1 MWLTIRS
8 GAGAG
13 ETVEVTGSHFVV
25 GRDEACDLRIDDERA
40 SRQHATFETLPDGRA
55 ALRDLGS
62 TNGTFVDGQ
71 QITAPV
77 VLEGNETIQIGNTI
91 LLATRGAGAGGR
103 TVIGVVPGGLA
114 EPGGPPAE
122 PETSPAAAGEA
133 PTPSSVE
140 RIRLRRSVRRLG
152 VFAGL
157 LSVLVVAGIAVGVLF
172 GVGVIG
178 GGEEV
183 EEPPSVPELIAA
195 VEPSTVQIR
204 GKYAPSDESVGTGTG
219 WVLDAEQGL
228 IVTNAHVVNAFP
240 LMFVALGDDERSAEI
255 VGVAPCE
262 DLAVLRLRDTEGL
275 VTLPLGSQSRLAQ
288 GETVVALGFP
298 VTASLGDVLTATT
311 GVVSV
316 VQTEWS
322 IPSLDVPLLT
332 NVIQTDAVINPGN
345 SGGPLVTLEGEL
357 VGVNSAGLTQ
367 FGNRPIQGQGYS
379 IGVDRVRDVTDRLR
393 EGESIGW
400 TGAGWWFPA
409 LVDDMGAL
417 GLPYDVPGLLVTHAV
432 PGTPADEAGLG
443 GQPVLVTAIDGKPLD
458 GSFRSYCDAVEGASS
473 GNTVTLTAIFPGEAA
488 AREVAVAF
496 M

>member
-13 ETVEVTGSHFVV
+13 DAVEVTGSHFVV
-25 GRDEACDLRIDDERA
+25 GRDETCDLRIDDERA
-40 SRQHATFETLPDGRA
+40 SRQHATFEALPDGRT

-91 LLATRGAGAGGR
+91 LIATRGAGAGGR
-103 TVIGVVPGGLA
+103 TVIGVVPGGPVEPDALA
-114 EPGGPPAE
+114 EPAAPPTA
-122 PETSPAAAGEA
+122 EA

-140 RIRLRRSVRRLG
+140 RIRLRQSVRRLG
-152 VFAGL
+152 VLAGL
-157 LSVLVVAGIAVGVLF
+157 LSALAVGGITVGVLF

-178 GGEEV
+178 GGDEV
-183 EEPPSVPELIAA
+183 DEPPSVPELIAA
-195 VEPSTVQIR
+195 VGPATVQIR
-204 GKYAPSDESVGTGTG
+204 GKSEPSDESVGTGTG

-228 IVTNAHVVNAFP
+228 VVTNAHVVNAFP
-240 LMFVALGDDERSAEI
+240 LMFVAVGDDERSAEI

-298 VTASLGDVLTATT
+298 VNAALGDDLTATT

-322 IPSLDVPLLT
+322 ILSLDVPLLT
-332 NVIQTDAVINPGN
+332 NVVQTDAVINPGN

-379 IGVDRVRDVTDRLR
+379 IGVDRVRDVTDSLR
-393 EGESIGW
+393 EGRSLGW

-409 LVDDMGAL
+409 LVDDMSAL
-417 GLPYDVPGLLVTHAV
+417 GLPADVPGLLVTHAV
-432 PGTPADEAGLG
+432 PGTPAAEAGLG
-443 GQPVLVTAIDGKPLD
+443 EQPVLVVAIDGKPLD
-458 GSFRSYCDAVEGASS
+458 GTFRSYCDAVEGAS
-473 GNTVTLTAIFPGEAA
+473 GGDTVTLTTIFPGEASV
-488 AREVAVAF
+488 REVAVAF